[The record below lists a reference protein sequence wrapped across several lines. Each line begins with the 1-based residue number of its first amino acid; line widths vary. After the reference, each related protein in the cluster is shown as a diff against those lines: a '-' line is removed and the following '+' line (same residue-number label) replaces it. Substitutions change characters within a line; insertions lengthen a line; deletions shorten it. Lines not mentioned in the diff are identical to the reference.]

1 MGRKRQFTKEHVV
14 DAIERWVLEHGMSP
28 TVEELRLRLKVGSTR
43 TVLRYLE
50 WLEEEGAIER
60 RSGARGVRLLRT
72 PSAGIETKA
81 VPLVGQ
87 VPAGPLMVAEES
99 HEGWIRLPKSFL
111 RPETS
116 RFFLL
121 RVRGNSMDR
130 AKVGRDAIENGDLVL
145 VRQQASAAP
154 RDIVVALIDGEA
166 TVKRFLPAAG
176 YGVLKPES
184 SNPSHQPIVVGPG
197 FRVLGVVDRVL
208 KKGSEILNIV
218 EE

>member
-1 MGRKRQFTKEHVV
+1 MGRKRQFTTEQVLG
-14 DAIERWVLEHGMSP
+14 AIQRWVVEHGMSP
-28 TVEELRLRLKVGSTR
+28 TVEELRVRLKVGSAR

-50 WLEEEGAIER
+50 WLEADGAIER

-72 PSAGIETKA
+72 SPAGIETKA

-87 VPAGPLMVAEES
+87 VPAGPLMAAEENL
-99 HEGWIRLPKSFL
+99 EGWIRLPKSFL
-111 RPETS
+111 RPESS

-121 RVRGNSMDR
+121 RVRGDSMNR
-130 AKVGRDAIENGDLVL
+130 AKVGRDTIENGDLVL
-145 VRQQASAAP
+145 VRQQATAAP
-154 RDIVVALIDGEA
+154 RDIVVGLIDGEA
-166 TVKRFLPAAG
+166 TVKRFSPADG

-184 SNPSHQPIVVGPG
+184 SNPIHRPIVVGDD

-208 KKGSEILNIV
+208 KKGSEILDLI

>member
-1 MGRKRQFTKEHVV
+1 MGRKRRFKNEQVLSV
-14 DAIERWVLEHGMSP
+14 IERWVLEHGMSP
-28 TVEELRLRLKVGSTR
+28 TVEELRFQLKVGSTR
-43 TVLRYLE
+43 TVLRYLQ
-50 WLEEEGAIER
+50 WLEEDGAIER
-60 RSGARGVRLLRT
+60 RSGARGVRLLRAS
-72 PSAGIETKA
+72 SAGIETKA

-87 VPAGPLMVAEES
+87 VPAGPLMVAEGN

-111 RPETS
+111 RPETF

-121 RVRGNSMDR
+121 RVRGDSMNR
-130 AKVGRDAIENGDLVL
+130 AEVGRDAIENGDLVL

-166 TVKRFLPAAG
+166 TVKRFLPAVG

-208 KKGSEILNIV
+208 KKGSEVLSIV